1 MMRSCLLAILSAVC
15 CAAASADPLNLKQL
29 RTLSQQE
36 GDISAALQQ
45 HGFSAYGEPVRSVD
59 YEERNYA
66 DQARN
71 PRNVAL
77 IRASGARRHESRL
90 TYDTYD
96 IPEARRLQ
104 QAIERAG
111 FRLTDEG
118 EVARARY
125 RLYRHRDGSEIQI
138 NLPKRRHA
146 TVGFVFYRD
155 KAD

>member
-1 MMRSCLLAILSAVC
+1 MKTCLSALLLAAVC
-15 CAAASADPLNLKQL
+15 SAAVAQPIGLKQL
-29 RTLSQQE
+29 RELAQQE
-36 GDISAALQQ
+36 GDMAAALKQ
-45 HGFSAYGEPVRSVD
+45 HGFSAYGEPVRSAG

-66 DQARN
+66 DTAKN
-71 PRNVAL
+71 PRNVAV

>member
-1 MMRSCLLAILSAVC
+1 MKIRLSVLLLAAVC
-15 CAAASADPLNLKQL
+15 TAAAAAPISLKQL
-29 RTLSQQE
+29 RELAQHE
-36 GDISAALQQ
+36 GDMAAALQA
-45 HGFSAYGEPVRSVD
+45 HGFTAYGEPVRTAG

-66 DQARN
+66 DTAKN
-71 PRNVAL
+71 PRNVAV
-77 IRASGARRHESRL
+77 IRASGARQHESRL

-104 QAIERAG
+104 QSIERAG
-111 FRLTDEG
+111 FRMTDEG

-146 TVGFVFYRD
+146 TVGFVLYHY
-155 KAD
+155 KTE